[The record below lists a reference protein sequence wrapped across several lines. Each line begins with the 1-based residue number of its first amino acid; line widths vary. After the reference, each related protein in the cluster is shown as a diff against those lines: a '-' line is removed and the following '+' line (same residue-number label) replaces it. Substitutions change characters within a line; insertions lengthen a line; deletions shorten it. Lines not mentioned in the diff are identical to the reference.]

1 MKLTCCII
9 LTEVSQN
16 STETLPES
24 RTLFFPQCVPNF
36 NCLSSCIFHKGQD
49 PNWYWHISDTKLAEA
64 GCLNPKF
71 ALRMHKACL
80 GIWKAAGFY
89 ISLQISGHSKICS
102 RIYVVTIIL
111 AKWTISLG
119 TSLFFFCQG
128 SLLPDIK
135 SLLPDIK
142 SSSRL
147 LSLLENSSLD
157 SFKSDVQ
164 FQEEWI
170 RMSSW
175 DV

>member
-111 AKWTISLG
+111 AKWTISLS
-119 TSLFFFCQG
+119 TSLFFFAKVPYSQTLSPYSQTLSQAHACF
-128 SLLPDIK
+128 
-135 SLLPDIK
+135 
-142 SSSRL
+142 
-147 LSLLENSSLD
+147 LSLKIPPWILLNLMS
-157 SFKSDVQ
+157 SFKRN
-164 FQEEWI
+164 E
-170 RMSSW
+170 
-175 DV
+175 